1 MKSNTVSP
9 QFLPLIGLI
18 ESELR
23 AIGSPTDAANIHS
36 MKGFA
41 QWYLDATRR
50 LSDACTHDQ
59 SPAVSRREIEL
70 MCRTGLGAT
79 SLGHAVK
86 LISSYCDLLAPRG
99 GKIELQVRGD
109 RALLTLDSLRG
120 AKTSTSTLVDVTGL
134 YSFYQLF
141 RWLIG
146 RHIPISKVLLA
157 GIDRSFTFPFLAL
170 FDAPLIAT
178 RANYAFEFP
187 AHFLQLPI
195 QRTPYEFDEFFE
207 LYPCN
212 VFERNQTPLA
222 RQIEAMFLAQFRVG
236 GKPAT
241 QQEIANVFGMSTST
255 LKRELRRGGSSFID
269 IRHQARLESAK
280 HLLEQ
285 THRKTGD
292 IANSLGFSEVAT
304 FARYFTKMTGQTPDQ
319 WRREKQGATR

>member
-1 MKSNTVSP
+1 MNRNTVSP

-23 AIGSPTDAANIHS
+23 AIGSHTEAANIHS

-59 SPAVSRREIEL
+59 SPAVSRREVEL
-70 MCRTGLGAT
+70 MCRAGLGAT
-79 SLGHAVK
+79 SLSHALE
-86 LISSYCDLLAPRG
+86 LISSYCDLLSPRG

-109 RALLTLDSLRG
+109 SALLTLDSLRET
-120 AKTSTSTLVDVTGL
+120 KTSTSTLVDVTGL

-141 RWLIG
+141 QWLIG

-157 GIDRSFTFPFLAL
+157 GIDRSFTLPFLAL

-195 QRTPYEFDEFFE
+195 QRTPHEFDEFFE

-241 QQEIANVFGMSTST
+241 QQEIAAVFGMSTAT
-255 LKRELRRGGSSFID
+255 LKRELKDAGTTFID
-269 IRHQARLESAK
+269 IRQRARLESAK

-285 THRKTGD
+285 TERKVID
-292 IANSLGFSEVAT
+292 IASSLGFSEAT
-304 FARYFTKMTGQTPDQ
+304 TFKRYFKKMTGQTLDQ
-319 WRREKQGATR
+319 WRQIK